1 MKLNK
6 IELINFRSFYG
17 TQTIEFSDDDD
28 KNVTLIHAQNGV
40 GKTNILNS
48 VLWNFYGIFT
58 GKFENKKM
66 LFNKEALKNS
76 INCSVRV
83 EFTHEEKRYISL
95 RSVDKL
101 GKESTKIWEALN
113 GNLVES
119 RNPQILIKSIIPAEM
134 ATHFFFDGEHAETFS
149 SEGNQKHVSTAIK
162 QILGCQI
169 AETTLK
175 DLKDV
180 RKKIE
185 QNYKEGIDD
194 IYLKQLVDD
203 IKKIRNDIDE
213 APNFEEN
220 YKNTLDQY
228 HNKLKDITS
237 KLAIHSKTKVLQ
249 NKKSSLEASLNNQ
262 KQNLENIQTEIS
274 KWIDDLAMPLIS
286 NKILEEVDEILL
298 SQKQKS
304 KIPEKYQKSF
314 VEELLSECKCVCGRD
329 FENGSKEYE
338 TIASLLEESADSD
351 QIDRYERVKSQANSL
366 KTNYKH
372 ASPSLKN
379 LILKK
384 ENTIKLIKDLEE
396 ELEMLEKD
404 FKTIDDD
411 EIDIL
416 KDNELK
422 TKREIENHTRQFQSI
437 NQNIELQKSELKDK
451 EERLTQEEKRVKQNR
466 KFAIQRKLVIE
477 IENILEKKIKDEI
490 EEARK
495 VIQSQVNTYLKTAGT
510 GILSIKILE
519 DFKVVVYQDG
529 KELPKSGGQNQII
542 SLVFTAALVWFSKI
556 RSGARHEFLL
566 KGIKAP
572 LFLDAPF
579 GQLDRVFQEQICNIL
594 PELSDQLII
603 LFSDSQGNDVVRNI
617 LENHVG
623 KQYIVESH
631 VKNQKEPG
639 MSDQKIIINDKEYI
653 RAIYDAEIPMSLIK
667 EVS

>member
-1 MKLNK
+1 
-6 IELINFRSFYG
+6 
-17 TQTIEFSDDDD
+17 
-28 KNVTLIHAQNGV
+28 
-40 GKTNILNS
+40 
-48 VLWNFYGIFT
+48 
-58 GKFENKKM
+58 
-66 LFNKEALKNS
+66 
-76 INCSVRV
+76 
-83 EFTHEEKRYISL
+83 
-95 RSVDKL
+95 
-101 GKESTKIWEALN
+101 
-113 GNLVES
+113 
-119 RNPQILIKSIIPAEM
+119 
-134 ATHFFFDGEHAETFS
+134 
-149 SEGNQKHVSTAIK
+149 
-162 QILGCQI
+162 
-169 AETTLK
+169 
-175 DLKDV
+175 
-180 RKKIE
+180 
-185 QNYKEGIDD
+185 
-194 IYLKQLVDD
+194 
-203 IKKIRNDIDE
+203 
-213 APNFEEN
+213 
-220 YKNTLDQY
+220 
-228 HNKLKDITS
+228 
-237 KLAIHSKTKVLQ
+237 
-249 NKKSSLEASLNNQ
+249 
-262 KQNLENIQTEIS
+262 
-274 KWIDDLAMPLIS
+274 
-286 NKILEEVDEILL
+286 
-298 SQKQKS
+298 
-304 KIPEKYQKSF
+304 
-314 VEELLSECKCVCGRD
+314 
-329 FENGSKEYE
+329 
-338 TIASLLEESADSD
+338 
-351 QIDRYERVKSQANSL
+351 
-366 KTNYKH
+366 
-372 ASPSLKN
+372 
-379 LILKK
+379 
-384 ENTIKLIKDLEE
+384 
-396 ELEMLEKD
+396 MLEKD

-579 GQLDRVFQEQICNIL
+579 GQLDRVFQEKICNIL

-603 LFSDSQGNDVVRNI
+603 LFSDSQGNEVVRNI